1 MRDMRRFIP
10 SGNLLYVFDAA
21 ARLQSF
27 TKASEE
33 LNVTPAAISHA
44 IRQLETG
51 LGASLFHRKHRQLQL
66 TDDGEKLFRSVESGL
81 DQIERAAIEIHSTAA
96 SDIKVYASITV
107 GTYWLLP
114 RISTYPSHDAR
125 IEMQLYNSDKK
136 LDLPADGVSMAITN
150 GRVDWQGYE
159 VLPFTAET
167 MFPVCSPGYLEKHG
181 PLSSLADLPAHNLL
195 HLDSHYH
202 EGATWR
208 EFLGHYG
215 LNYTLPGGVSTFN
228 NYILVVHAVL
238 SGAGIGLGWQHS
250 VGDLVA
256 SGALVR
262 PLKEAQTTTNDFF
275 LVYRKGRPLTPR
287 AAGVRDWLLGLG
299 SLKAS

>member
-1 MRDMRRFIP
+1 MREMRRFIP

-21 ARLQSF
+21 ARFASF

-51 LGASLFHRKHRQLQL
+51 LGASLFHRRHRQLLL
-66 TDDGEKLFRSVESGL
+66 TDDGEKLYRSVEAGL
-81 DQIERAAIEIHSTAA
+81 DQIEHTAMEIHSTAA

-114 RISTYPSHDAR
+114 RISAYPSHNAR

-136 LDLPADGVSMAITN
+136 LELPADGVSMAITN
-150 GRVDWQGYE
+150 GRVDWPGYE
-159 VLPFTAET
+159 VLPFTQEM

-181 PLSSLADLPAHNLL
+181 PVSSLEALLSHNLL

-202 EGATWR
+202 EGHTWR
-208 EFLGHYG
+208 EFLAHYG
-215 LNYTLPGGVSTFN
+215 VSYAVPGGVSTFN
-228 NYILVVHAVL
+228 NYILVIHAVL
-238 SGAGIGLGWQHS
+238 AGAGIGLGWQHS

-256 SGALVR
+256 TGALVR
-262 PLKEAQTTTNDFF
+262 PVKEFQATDNDFL

-287 AAGVRDWLLGLG
+287 AAAVRDWLLGLG
-299 SLKAS
+299 SRAT